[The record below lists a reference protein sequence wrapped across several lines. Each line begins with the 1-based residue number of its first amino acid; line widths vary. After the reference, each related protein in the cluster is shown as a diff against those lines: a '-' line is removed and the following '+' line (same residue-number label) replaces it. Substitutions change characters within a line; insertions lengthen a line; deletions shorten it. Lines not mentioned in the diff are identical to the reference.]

1 MELSI
6 KEISDGAPFMADFE
20 KVAVERCHYIN
31 VIDEHIE
38 PTPILSHS
46 TANILR
52 VSNNGTI
59 FIQVFDNNLGLEFPL
74 VQFKVTSA
82 FYHND
87 ERAEV
92 SQTAM
97 VRGDEI
103 IEELPISYEGLENG
117 KVNLFM
123 ISKQQGKTIAFL
135 ILNPKGIDEYYYRI
149 TFKEA

>member
-1 MELSI
+1 
-6 KEISDGAPFMADFE
+6 
-20 KVAVERCHYIN
+20 
-31 VIDEHIE
+31 
-38 PTPILSHS
+38 
-46 TANILR
+46 
-52 VSNNGTI
+52 
-59 FIQVFDNNLGLEFPL
+59 
-74 VQFKVTSA
+74 
-82 FYHND
+82 
-87 ERAEV
+87 
-92 SQTAM
+92 M